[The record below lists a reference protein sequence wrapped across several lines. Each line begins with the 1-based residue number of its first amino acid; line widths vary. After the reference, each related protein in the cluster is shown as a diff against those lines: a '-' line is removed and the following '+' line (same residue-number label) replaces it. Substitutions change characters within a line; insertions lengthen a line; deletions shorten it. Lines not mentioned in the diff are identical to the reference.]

1 MYAIAKLKTTGDRII
16 WGDDLDAVPLWKAW
30 LLRIIRT
37 VYVIIRELLEGHL
50 TLRAMSLVF
59 TTLLSLVP
67 LLAVSFSV
75 LKAFGVHNQVEPLLL
90 NVLEPLGAKGVEI
103 TQRIIGFVDNAKVGV
118 LGSLGIG
125 MLIYTAVSMIQKV
138 EAAFNYTWHVGSA
151 RSFAKRFSNYLSV
164 IIIGPVLIFSALGV
178 TATLMSTSLV
188 QTLVAIEPFGSLYRL
203 ITLMLPFMLVIA
215 AFTFTYI
222 FIPNTQVRLLAALVG
237 GVVGGGLWTVTG
249 KLFATFVVASTKY
262 TAIYSGFAIILL
274 FMIWV
279 YVSWSIMLVGASV
292 AFYIQHPEYLVHKR
306 HATHFSN
313 RMKESLA
320 LTLLT
325 MVGQHHYHNQPPW
338 TMEAL
343 AQRLRVTSQSITE
356 LLEILVTNDILS
368 RTDLD
373 PPTYIPACPLENLT
387 IKHILDVVRCA
398 DENYHTSALSAAST
412 GDVAQV
418 MGELDRAVDK
428 ALAGKT
434 IKDLAMATPGTEV
447 AIVKNIPKVVSSSTQ
462 GVDG

>member
-1 MYAIAKLKTTGDRII
+1 MYAIAKLKTAGERII
-16 WGDDLDAVPLWKAW
+16 WGDDLNSVPLWKAW
-30 LLRIIRT
+30 LLKTIRMAF
-37 VYVIIRELLEGHL
+37 VIIREILEGQL

-103 TQRIIGFVDNAKVGV
+103 TQQIIGFVDNAKVGV

-125 MLIYTAVSMIQKV
+125 LLIYTAVSMIQKV
-138 EAAFNYTWHVGSA
+138 EAAFNYTWHVGTS

-178 TATLMSTSLV
+178 TATVMSTSFV
-188 QTLVAIEPFGSLYRL
+188 QTLVAMEPFGSLYRFL
-203 ITLMLPFMLVIA
+203 TLMLPFMLVIV
-215 AFTFTYI
+215 AFAFTYI

-237 GVVGGGLWTVTG
+237 GTVGGVLWTITG
-249 KLFATFVVASTKY
+249 KLFATFVMASTKY
-262 TAIYSGFAIILL
+262 TAIYSGFAIVLL

-279 YVSWSIMLVGASV
+279 YVSWLVMLVGASV
-292 AFYIQHPEYLVHKR
+292 AFYIQHPEYLVYKR
-306 HATHFSN
+306 QAMHFSN
-313 RMKESLA
+313 HMKESLA

-325 MVGQHHYHNQPPW
+325 MVGQHYYHNQPPW
-338 TMEAL
+338 TMEEL
-343 AQRLRVTSQSITE
+343 AQRLRVTSQSIAE
-356 LLEILVTNDILS
+356 LLEILVSNDILS
-368 RTDLD
+368 RTDSD
-373 PPTYIPACPLENLT
+373 PPTYIPACPLECLT
-387 IKHILDVVRCA
+387 VKRVLDVVRA
-398 DENYHTSALSAAST
+398 ANEPYHTHTLSAMSV
-412 GDVAQV
+412 GDVNRI
-418 MGELDRAVDK
+418 MSELDRAVDK

-434 IKDLAMATPGTEV
+434 IKDLAVV
-447 AIVKNIPKVVSSSTQ
+447 APESVVAAVKTIPQAVSSSTH